1 MKLDPVTF
9 LLAPGLAWQAAL
21 KKAKVKLYFLTDID
35 ILLMVEKG
43 KRWGICHFI
52 NQYAKANN
60 KYNKDCDKNKEFSY
74 IQYWDTN
81 NLYVSA
87 ILQKLQVNNFE
98 QIKDTSQFNEGLIKN
113 YNEERDEGYVLEVH
127 VQYLKKLHEL
137 HNDLPFWKLC
147 S

>member
-1 MKLDPVTF
+1 MIYMFEALYYYQQMYLRTSKIYVLKYMKLDPAKF

-52 NQYAKANN
+52 YQYAKANN

-74 IQYWDTN
+74 IQY
-81 NLYVSA
+81 
-87 ILQKLQVNNFE
+87 
-98 QIKDTSQFNEGLIKN
+98 
-113 YNEERDEGYVLEVH
+113 
-127 VQYLKKLHEL
+127 
-137 HNDLPFWKLC
+137 
-147 S
+147 

>member
-1 MKLDPVTF
+1 MASSF
-9 LLAPGLAWQAAL
+9 
-21 KKAKVKLYFLTDID
+21 KKGKSEIIFFLTDID

-43 KRWGICHFI
+43 KRRGICHFI
-52 NQYAKANN
+52 YQYAKANN